1 MAKSDIPVFREAR
14 RGQILR
20 SDDWNAVQREL
31 RSSIRSHRHTSLEK
45 DDASPEDLALQITTD
60 EIADGAVTAA
70 KLGPDVVLGDGGG
83 GIVDKARAVDT
94 QLIRSGSTTGVVAV
108 AAGSKAR
115 VEHGLGSV
123 PVGVVLGVQQR
134 LTGLRGNFDV
144 YGSAAKVVAAVP
156 RKPDGSFTLVSTDD
170 AELSVRWWAVSGSD
184 VTPDA
189 APRAT
194 GKDR

>member
-45 DDASPEDLALQITTD
+45 DDAGPEDLALQITTD

-83 GIVDKARAVDT
+83 IVDRSRLAAAQLVD
-94 QLIRSGSTTGVVAV
+94 QAPTTGVVDV
-108 AAGSKAR
+108 PAGAKTR

-123 PVGVVLGVQQR
+123 PVGIVIGVQQKV
-134 LTGLRGNFDV
+134 TSLRGEFDV
-144 YGSAAKVVAAVP
+144 YGTAAKVVAAVP
-156 RKPDGSFTLVSTDD
+156 RKPDGTFTLVSTDD
-170 AELSVRWWAVSGSD
+170 AEVSVRWWAVAGSEIATED
-184 VTPDA
+184 
-189 APRAT
+189 APRARR
-194 GKDR
+194 KDR